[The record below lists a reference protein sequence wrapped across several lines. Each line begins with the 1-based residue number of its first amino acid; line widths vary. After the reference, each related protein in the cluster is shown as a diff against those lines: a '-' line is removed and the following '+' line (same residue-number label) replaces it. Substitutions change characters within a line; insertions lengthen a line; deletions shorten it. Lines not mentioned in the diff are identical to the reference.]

1 MARRKKKKT
10 APVDRG
16 LLEYKEYKLD
26 ETIWFPVKFEARI
39 HYGVIMCFYPDD
51 KIEPALQ
58 VRDDFYGGYRVIPV
72 RHAFKDAKTAKI
84 FRKEEFAKQ

>member
-10 APVDRG
+10 PPVDRG

-26 ETIWFPVKFEARI
+26 ETIWFPVIFEARI
-39 HYGVIMCFYPDD
+39 HHGVILRFYPDD
-51 KIEPALQ
+51 EIEPALQ

-72 RHAFKDAKTAKI
+72 RYAFKDTKAAKI
-84 FRKEEFAKQ
+84 FRKEEFAK

>member
-39 HYGVIMCFYPDD
+39 HQGVIMHFYPND

-58 VRDDFYGGYRVIPV
+58 VRDDSHGGYRVIPV
-72 RHAFKDAKTAKI
+72 RYAFKDAKAAKI
-84 FRKEEFAKQ
+84 FRKEEFAK